1 MAQSGND
8 DQGDFSFA
16 AWATGFRAAAVAD
29 DLALFREH
37 LRQLGLP
44 DEPQLLLDGTIHFVA
59 MWFGFYSLGGDSEGL
74 ARLLQMQ
81 TYDPAEAIDAC
92 YAYTFNLCHKA
103 YARVLLDTK
112 FQNLDLADLFEA
124 PWDAYRVAGYSE
136 FYISRLDEEPLTD
149 EERAELQDEIKGDL
163 FYDYTEDE
171 LQVLIVEED
180 WDGFDDSYMR
190 VMMQEIPECDREDYR
205 NDDDI
210 E

>member
-1 MAQSGND
+1 MVQSD
-8 DQGDFSFA
+8 DEDDDFDEGELSLA
-16 AWATGFRAAAVAD
+16 AWATKFRAAAVAD

-37 LRQLGLP
+37 LRRLGLP

-59 MWFGFYSLGGDSEGL
+59 MWFGFYSIDGDSGGF

-81 TYDPAEAIDAC
+81 TYDPAEATDAC

-124 PWDAYRVAGYSE
+124 PWNDYRVAGYSE
-136 FYISRLDEEPLTD
+136 IYVSRLDGEPLED
-149 EERAELQDEIKGDL
+149 AEREELQDEIKGDL
-163 FYDYTEDE
+163 FYDYDEDE

-180 WDGFDDSYMR
+180 WDGFDDCYMR
-190 VMMQEIPECDREDYR
+190 VKLQEIPECDREH
-205 NDDDI
+205 
-210 E
+210 